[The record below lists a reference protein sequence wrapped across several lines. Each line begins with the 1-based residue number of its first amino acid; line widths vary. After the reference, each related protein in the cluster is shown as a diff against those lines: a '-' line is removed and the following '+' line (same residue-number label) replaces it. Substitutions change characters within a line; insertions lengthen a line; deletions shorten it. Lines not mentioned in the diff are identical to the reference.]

1 MPADV
6 RRIYFDANVFLA
18 YIGNEPGRAGTVQT
32 LLDEARRGQIEILTS
47 TLSIAEVAFG
57 AHERD
62 HGLTEAGEEAIEQL
76 WMPASPIS
84 LVDVS
89 QAVTRNAR
97 MLIRKART
105 DSASGLRDAD
115 AVHLATARMF
125 GCAEVFTYENEARRK
140 RWQQIAELLRLRA
153 RAERSTARC
162 VTDSIDVREIAS
174 SFLTMGSPPTPNDS
188 TEHPA

>member
-1 MPADV
+1 MPADP

-18 YIGNEPGRAGTVQT
+18 FIGNEEGRADVVQVI
-32 LLDEARRGQIEILTS
+32 LDEARRGEIEIVTS
-47 TLSIAEVAFG
+47 VLSIAEVAFG

-76 WMPASPIS
+76 WTPASPIT

-97 MLIRKART
+97 TIIREAKNQGL
-105 DSASGLRDAD
+105 SGIHGAD

-125 GCAEVFTYENEARRK
+125 GCDEIFTYEAEARRT
-140 RWQQIAELLRLRA
+140 RWQQITGVDVSEPFT
-153 RAERSTARC
+153 STPQL
-162 VTDSIDVREIAS
+162 DI
-174 SFLTMGSPPTPNDS
+174 
-188 TEHPA
+188 

>member
-1 MPADV
+1 MPADA

-18 YIGNEPGRAGTVQT
+18 YVGNETGRADTVQT
-32 LLDEARRGQIEILTS
+32 LLDEARRSQIHILTS

-76 WMPASPIS
+76 WTPASPVT

-97 MLIRKART
+97 TLIRKARA
-105 DSASGLRDAD
+105 DGVGGLRGAD
-115 AVHLATARMF
+115 AIHLATARMF
-125 GCAEVFTYENEARRK
+125 GCDEIFTYENEARRT
-140 RWQQIAELLRLRA
+140 RWQQIAELTVS
-153 RAERSTARC
+153 EP
-162 VTDSIDVREIAS
+162 VTNVPQLDV
-174 SFLTMGSPPTPNDS
+174 
-188 TEHPA
+188 

>member
-1 MPADV
+1 MPADP

-18 YIGNEPGRAGTVQT
+18 YVGNEEGRADTVQAV
-32 LLDEARRGQIEILTS
+32 LDDVRRGEIEIVTS
-47 TLSIAEVAFG
+47 VLSIAEVAYG

-76 WMPASPIS
+76 WTPASPVT

-97 MLIRKART
+97 TIIREARKQGL
-105 DSASGLRDAD
+105 SGIRGAD

-125 GCAEVFTYENEARRK
+125 GCDEIFTYEVEARRTA
-140 RWQQIAELLRLRA
+140 WQQITGITVSEPITNTPQL
-153 RAERSTARC
+153 
-162 VTDSIDVREIAS
+162 DV
-174 SFLTMGSPPTPNDS
+174 
-188 TEHPA
+188 